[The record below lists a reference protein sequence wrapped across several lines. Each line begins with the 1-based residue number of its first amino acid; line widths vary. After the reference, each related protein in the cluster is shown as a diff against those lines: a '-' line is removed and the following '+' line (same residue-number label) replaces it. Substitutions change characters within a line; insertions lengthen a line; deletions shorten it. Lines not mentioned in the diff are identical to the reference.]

1 MSQRP
6 SHGAACSRSMH
17 NSSPEPEELF
27 SGATMPLKQ
36 KDWRR
41 SAKRFVNRRVR
52 ITEWLPQYNQ
62 EKFVCDLIAG
72 VTVGLTVMPQALAYA
87 TLAGLEPQYGLYS
100 AFVGCFVYAIFG
112 SCKDIT
118 IGPTALMALMTYQQ
132 TYGRNVDFAILLCF
146 LSGCVQLLMGVLHLG
161 VLVDFISIPVTVG
174 FTSATSVIIGT
185 SQLKGLMGLKF
196 DSSGFADNVR
206 KVFSHAGETR
216 IWDLVLGLSCIIIL
230 LSFRKIKDIKVGG
243 CKPTR
248 KQQILM
254 KILWL
259 VSTSRNALIVLA
271 CSLLAYLMHEPG
283 VESPFVLT
291 GKLQSGLPPFQL
303 PPFHTSF
310 ANQTFDFT
318 SMCSELGSSIVLV
331 PVIAVLGNVAIAKAF
346 ASGDSIDATQE
357 LLTLGLCNVAGSFV
371 SSMPVTGSFS
381 RSAVNHASGVRT
393 PMGGVYTG
401 ALILLALSLLTPY
414 FYYIP
419 KASLAAV
426 IICAVIFMIEY
437 EVVQPMWRSSRKD
450 LVAMTATFVLCLA
463 IGVEYGILV
472 GVAINIVFLLYPSA
486 RPSVHVEQS
495 TVSNRIINL
504 FLGQTSSGI
513 SYLMVTL
520 GNSLYF
526 PAVDFIRASVG
537 RAGVKQGAS
546 QLPVVVDCR
555 FILGADYT
563 AAKGIASLID
573 DYHKRKQRL
582 LFYKPR
588 APVLSVLHGV
598 GLEDFIHVSSQ
609 EQLDSALKDLNSP
622 TGVKFNEVELHD
634 VTALRHKEKEAEENS
649 VPLLPEPNLHLA

>member
-1 MSQRP
+1 MP
-6 SHGAACSRSMH
+6 S
-17 NSSPEPEELF
+17 
-27 SGATMPLKQ
+27 KQ
-36 KDWRR
+36 KDWKR
-41 SAKRFVNRRVR
+41 STKRFLNRRVR
-52 ITEWLPQYNQ
+52 ITEWLPEYNRD
-62 EKFVCDLIAG
+62 KLVCDLIAG

-100 AFVGCFVYAIFG
+100 AFVGCFIYAIFG

-132 TYGRNVDFAILLCF
+132 TIGRNADFAILLCF

-230 LSFRKIKDIKVGG
+230 LSFRKIKDIKIGG
-243 CKPTR
+243 SKPTK
-248 KQQILM
+248 KQKIIM
-254 KILWL
+254 KTLWL
-259 VSTSRNALIVLA
+259 ISTSRNALMVLV
-271 CSLLAYLMHEPG
+271 CSLLAYLLHEPG
-283 VESPFVLT
+283 TESVFVLT
-291 GKLQSGLPPFQL
+291 GKLQSGLPPLQL
-303 PPFHTSF
+303 PPFQTSF
-310 ANQTFDFT
+310 SNQTFDFT
-318 SMCSELGSSIVLV
+318 AMCTELGSSIVLV

-357 LLTLGLCNVAGSFV
+357 LLTLGLCNVFGSFV

-437 EVVQPMWRSSRKD
+437 EVVKPMWRSSRKD

-495 TVSNRIINL
+495 T
-504 FLGQTSSGI
+504 TASGI

-537 RAGVKQGAS
+537 RAGIKQGAS

-573 DYHKRKQRL
+573 DFHKRKQRL

-588 APVLSVLHGV
+588 AAVLSVLHGV
-598 GLEDFIHVSSQ
+598 GLEDFFHVSTQ
-609 EQLDSALKDLNSP
+609 EQLDSILKDSSSLSGIKYND
-622 TGVKFNEVELHD
+622 VELHD
-634 VTALRHKEKEAEENS
+634 VTAIRHKEKEAGENS
-649 VPLLPEPNLHLA
+649 TPLLPDPNLHHA

>member
-1 MSQRP
+1 MP
-6 SHGAACSRSMH
+6 S
-17 NSSPEPEELF
+17 
-27 SGATMPLKQ
+27 KQ
-36 KDWRR
+36 KDWKR
-41 SAKRFVNRRVR
+41 STKRFLNRRVR
-52 ITEWLPQYNQ
+52 ITEWLPEYNRD
-62 EKFVCDLIAG
+62 KFVCDLIAG

-100 AFVGCFVYAIFG
+100 AFVGCFIYAIFG

-132 TYGRNVDFAILLCF
+132 TIGRNADFAILLCF

-230 LSFRKIKDIKVGG
+230 LSFRKIKDIKIGG
-243 CKPTR
+243 SKPTR
-248 KQQILM
+248 KQKIIM
-254 KILWL
+254 KTLWL
-259 VSTSRNALIVLA
+259 ISTSRNALMVLA
-271 CSLLAYLMHEPG
+271 CSFLAYLLHEQG
-283 VESPFVLT
+283 TESVFVLT
-291 GKLQSGLPPFQL
+291 GKLQSGLPPLQL
-303 PPFHTSF
+303 PPFQTSF
-310 ANQTFDFT
+310 SNQTFDFT
-318 SMCSELGSSIVLV
+318 GMCTELGSSIVLV

-437 EVVQPMWRSSRKD
+437 EVVKPMWRSSRKD
-450 LVAMTATFVLCLA
+450 LVAMAATFVLCLA

-486 RPSVHVEQS
+486 RPSVHVEQN
-495 TVSNRIINL
+495 T
-504 FLGQTSSGI
+504 TASGI

-537 RAGVKQGAS
+537 RAGIKQGAS

-573 DYHKRKQRL
+573 DFHKRKQRI

-588 APVLSVLHGV
+588 AAVLSVLHGV
-598 GLEDFIHVSSQ
+598 GLEDFIHVSTQ
-609 EQLDSALKDLNSP
+609 EQLDSTLKDSSSSAGIKYND
-622 TGVKFNEVELHD
+622 VELHD
-634 VTALRHKEKEAEENS
+634 VAAIRHKEKEAGENS
-649 VPLLPEPNLHLA
+649 VPLLPEPNLHPA

>member
-1 MSQRP
+1 MAL
-6 SHGAACSRSMH
+6 GSRS
-17 NSSPEPEELF
+17 SSQDCSWASAEQEPHPEPEEPT
-27 SGATMPLKQ
+27 SSITMPIKE
-36 KDWRR
+36 KNWKR
-41 SAKRFVNRRVR
+41 SAKRFMHRRIR
-52 ITEWLPQYNQ
+52 ITQWLPEYNQ
-62 EKFVCDLIAG
+62 DKFLCDMIAG

-132 TYGRNVDFAILLCF
+132 TFGRNVDFAILLCF

-206 KVFSHAGETR
+206 KVFVHAGETR
-216 IWDLVLGLSCIIIL
+216 IWDLVLGLSCIILL
-230 LSFRKIKDIKVGG
+230 LSLRKIKDIKIGG
-243 CKPTR
+243 SKPTR
-248 KQQILM
+248 KQQIIM
-254 KILWL
+254 KTLWL
-259 VSTSRNALIVLA
+259 VSTSRNALMVLT
-271 CSLLAYLMHEPG
+271 CSLLAYLLQPTDPTA
-283 VESPFVLT
+283 ESAFVLT

-310 ANQTFDFT
+310 SNQTFDFT
-318 SMCSELGSSIVLV
+318 AMCTELGSSIVLV

-371 SSMPVTGSFS
+371 LSMPVTGSFS

-437 EVVQPMWRSSRKD
+437 EVVKPMWRSSRKD

-486 RPSVHVEQS
+486 RPSIHVEQN
-495 TVSNRIINL
+495 T
-504 FLGQTSSGI
+504 TASGI

-537 RAGVKQGAS
+537 RAGIKQGAS

-573 DYHKRKQRL
+573 DFHKRKQRL

-588 APVLSVLHGV
+588 AAVLSVLHGV
-598 GLEDFIHVSSQ
+598 GLEDFVHVNSQ
-609 EQLDSALKDLNSP
+609 EQLDSTLKDVNNS
-622 TGVKFNEVELHD
+622 GGMKYNDVELHN
-634 VTALRHKEKEAEENS
+634 VTSNGQKEKEAEENS
-649 VPLLPEPNLHLA
+649 VPLLNEPNSHPV